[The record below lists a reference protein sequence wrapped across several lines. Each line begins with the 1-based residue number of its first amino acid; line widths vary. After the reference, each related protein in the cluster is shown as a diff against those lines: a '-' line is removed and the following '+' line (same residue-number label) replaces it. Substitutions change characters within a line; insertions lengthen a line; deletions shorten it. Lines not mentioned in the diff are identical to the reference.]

1 MPWNILCDF
10 DGTVVPVD
18 VSDALFER
26 FAEPAWRD
34 IEAEW
39 QADRLTSR
47 VCMERQ
53 VALLRCSRAELDG
66 ALDAID
72 IDPGF
77 TAFVADCRRWGHSLS
92 IVSDGL
98 DYAVERIFRRHAIH
112 NVAIVANHLR
122 PVGDRR
128 YALEFPYA
136 SRICGSGV
144 CKCSF
149 RESADPTLV
158 IGDGRSDFCV
168 AGAADM
174 VIAKGSLL
182 DHCRRDGLPVI
193 PFDDFAQVRA
203 AVDRLGR
210 RQPRRV
216 ARTPEWSTAL

>member
-39 QADRLTSR
+39 QAERISSR
-47 VCMERQ
+47 TCMERQ
-53 VALLRCSRAELDG
+53 VALLRCSLAELD
-66 ALDAID
+66 ATLDSID

-77 TAFVADCRRWGHSLS
+77 AGFVADCRRWGHRLT

-98 DYAVERIFRRHAIH
+98 DHAIRRIFRRHAIH
-112 NVAIVANHLR
+112 DLAVVANHLR

-128 YALEFPYA
+128 YVLEFPHA
-136 SRICGSGV
+136 SRICSSGV
-144 CKCSF
+144 CKCGF
-149 RESADPTLV
+149 RGSRAPTLV

-174 VIAKGSLL
+174 VIAKASLL

-203 AVDRLGR
+203 VVDHLGR
-210 RQPRRV
+210 HQRRV
-216 ARTPEWSTAL
+216 ATRIPEWSSAL